1 MKIAYGNDWSKIQ
14 DQPECF
20 GRFAKNT
27 IFEKGE
33 EILDFNLVHS
43 GNSYQVPSFSLKLD
57 VIISEDKMSTF
68 NTDKIN
74 ENDFYNE

>member
-1 MKIAYGNDWSKIQ
+1 MEG
-14 DQPECF
+14 QPNCT

-27 IFEKGE
+27 IFKKGE
-33 EILDFNLVHS
+33 DILDYNLIYF
-43 GNSYQVPSFSLKLD
+43 GNDYQVPSFSLKLD
-57 VIISEDKMSTF
+57 VIITEDRMNSF